1 MTYPSC
7 ALPTEIPLVEI
18 DHVSRAF
25 RTSDGGSYI
34 ALTDVYL
41 EIKRGEFISI
51 IGHSGCGK
59 STLLNIL
66 AGLDRAT
73 SGGIVLEGGEVKEPG
88 PDRMVVFQNHSL
100 LPWLTVKQNIALGV
114 NRVFKKLSKSERSQI
129 VEEHIDL
136 VNLRLAAD
144 KFPRQIS
151 GGMKQRVGIARAL
164 ALRPKLLLLDEPFG
178 ALDALTRGNLQ
189 EQLMKICNDNQISA
203 VMVTHDVDEALLL
216 SDRIVMMTNGPSAHI
231 GQILDVELPRPR
243 ARMEVINNP
252 SYYRMRG
259 ELVEFLNRQKKDKLQ
274 KGKRQ
279 EAAIVSRGSIE
290 KVNLTIGFIPLTDCA
305 PLAIA
310 LEKGLFAKHG
320 LEVTLSREK
329 SWGAIA
335 DGIREGRLDA
345 AQMVT
350 GMPLAIS
357 LGMGKKE
364 PLPVITSL
372 TLSRNG
378 NAITISKPVWDAGVR
393 DLASLKKYLHTQDR
407 RPTFGMVH
415 PASMHNLLL
424 RHWLASAGINPETEV
439 DVVVIPPVQMVS
451 NLMSSNIIGFSVG
464 EPWNSRSVHEGLGYI
479 IATDL
484 DIWNGHPEK
493 VLGVSA
499 DWAQKYPNS
508 HLALVKAL
516 LEACAYCQPDRNRDE
531 VLDIICRPVYLNAQ
545 SIYVRSGFNS
555 PYRKGS
561 GENLYLK
568 DFNIFLGDN
577 SPNRSEHLWVMAQ
590 MARWNLIPFPSNYD
604 RVLDRM
610 LDPTTYQRAC
620 EDLDFPIFPASM
632 APIVLA
638 DGEIFDPS
646 EPMATLSA
654 NVEIREFMGDRS
666 LV

>member
-1 MTYPSC
+1 MTYDSC
-7 ALPTEIPLVEI
+7 ALQNELPFLEI
-18 DHVSRAF
+18 DHVDRIF
-25 RTSDGGSYI
+25 PTKEGDYI
-34 ALTDVYL
+34 AVEDVDL
-41 EIKRGEFISI
+41 KVNKGEFVTL

-59 STLLNIL
+59 STLLNII

-73 SGGIVLEGGEVKEPG
+73 NGGIILEGKEVKSPG
-88 PDRMVVFQNHSL
+88 PDRMMVFQNHSL
-100 LPWLTVKQNIALGV
+100 LPWLTVKQNIALAV
-114 NRVFKKLSKSERSQI
+114 NRVFKHKSKKERNQI

-136 VNLRLAAD
+136 VSLRPAAD
-144 KFPRQIS
+144 KFPREIS

-164 ALRPKLLLLDEPFG
+164 SIRPKLLLLDEPFG
-178 ALDALTRGNLQ
+178 ALDALTRGRLQ
-189 EQLMKICNDNQISA
+189 EQLMKICEDHALSV
-203 VMVTHDVDEALLL
+203 VMITHDVDEALLL
-216 SDRIVMMTNGPSAHI
+216 SDRIVMLTNGPSAHI
-231 GQILDVELPRPR
+231 GQILEVDLPRPR
-243 ARMEVINNP
+243 HRMEIVNNP

-259 ELVEFLNRQKKDKLQ
+259 ELIEFLNRQKKDKVQ
-274 KGKRQ
+274 KAKRNV
-279 EAAIVSRGSIE
+279 EAVVSRGKIE
-290 KVNLTIGFIPLTDCA
+290 KVNLNIGFIPLTDCA
-305 PLAIA
+305 PLVIA
-310 LEKGLFAKHG
+310 QEKGLFAKYG

-335 DGIREGRLDA
+335 DGVREGRLDA

-350 GMPLAIS
+350 GMPLAIT

-364 PLPVITSL
+364 PVAIVTSL

-378 NAITISKPVWDAGVR
+378 NAITIAKSVWDAGVR
-393 DLASLKKYLHTQDR
+393 DLVSLKTYIQAQDH

-424 RHWLASAGINPETEV
+424 RHWLANAGIDSQTEV
-439 DVVVIPPVQMVS
+439 DVVVIPPAQMVS
-451 NLMSSNIIGFSVG
+451 NLISSNIIGFSVG

-493 VLGVSA
+493 VLGVRA
-499 DWAQKYPNS
+499 DWAKEYPNT
-508 HLALVKAL
+508 HLALTKAL
-516 LEACAYCQPDRNRDE
+516 LEACAYCQPEQNRE
-531 VLDIICRPVYLNAQ
+531 EILGIICQPAYLNAQ
-545 SIYVRSGFNS
+545 SIYVRCGFNS

-604 RVLDRM
+604 EILDKM
-610 LDPTTYQRAC
+610 LAPNIYIRAS
-620 EDLDFPIFPASM
+620 EDLNLPVAPVSL

-646 EPMATLSA
+646 APMAGLPNST
-654 NVEIREFMGDRS
+654 EIREFVGDRQ